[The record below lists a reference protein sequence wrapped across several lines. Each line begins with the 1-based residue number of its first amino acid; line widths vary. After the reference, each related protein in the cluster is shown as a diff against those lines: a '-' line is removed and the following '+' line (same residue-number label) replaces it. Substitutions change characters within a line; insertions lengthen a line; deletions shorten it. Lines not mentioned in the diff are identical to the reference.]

1 MEKVLSFIVGEE
13 AKGVRLDKWLSSQVT
28 DFSRVKIQKFI
39 KAGFVLDANEEVVA
53 DQNMAVNIGEEYI
66 LNIPEEEKE
75 SPVEPENIPLDILY
89 EDDDIIII
97 NKPAGMVV
105 HRGAGVNSGTL
116 VNALLYHCDGKLSS
130 IGADVGRQGIV
141 HRLDKDTSGA
151 MMACKTDKAHLE
163 MYKQFANHSVKRE
176 YYSILWGMPNPV
188 SGRIEKNIA
197 RNPRA
202 RQEMTVVVDGGKPA
216 ITNYETLE
224 VFSGAKFK
232 PLSLVKCQLETGRTH
247 QIRVHMASLGVPIL
261 GDSVYGNPSRHITQI
276 EDEEVRNLVRNVS
289 RQMLHSKNIEFVHP
303 ITKQKMKFSTSL
315 PQDMKDI
322 IDFFKGE

>member
-1 MEKVLSFIVGEE
+1 MEKTLNFVVGEE
-13 AKGVRLDKWLSSQVT
+13 AKGVRLDKWLSSQVQ

-39 KAGFVLDANEEVVA
+39 KSGFVLDANEEVVA
-53 DQNMAVNIGEEYI
+53 DQNMSVKVGDEYV
-66 LNIPEEEKE
+66 LNIPEEKDT
-75 SPVEPENIPLDILY
+75 SFVEPENIPLDILY
-89 EDDDIIII
+89 EDEDIIII

-116 VNALLYHCDGKLSS
+116 VNALLYHCNGKLSS

-176 YYSILWGMPNPV
+176 YYALLWGMPNPV

-202 RQEMTVVVDGGKPA
+202 RQEMTVVVDAGKPA

-247 QIRVHMASLGVPIL
+247 QIRVHMASIGVPIL
-261 GDSVYGNPSRHITQI
+261 GDSIYGNPSRHITQI
-276 EDEEVRNLVRNVS
+276 EDEEVRNLVRNIS

-303 ITKQKMKFSTSL
+303 ITKEKMKFSTSL
-315 PQDMKDI
+315 PQDMKDV

>member
-163 MYKQFANHSVKRE
+163 MYKQFENHSVKRE

>member
-1 MEKVLSFIVGEE
+1 MEKTLNFVVGEE
-13 AKGVRLDKWLSSQVT
+13 AKGVRLDKWLSSQVQ

-39 KAGFVLDANEEVVA
+39 KSGFVLDANEEVVA
-53 DQNMAVNIGEEYI
+53 DQNMSVKVGDEYV
-66 LNIPEEEKE
+66 LNIPEKKEK
-75 SPVEPENIPLDILY
+75 SFVEPENIPLDILY
-89 EDDDIIII
+89 EDEDIIII

-116 VNALLYHCDGKLSS
+116 VNALLYHCNGKLSS

-176 YYSILWGMPNPV
+176 YYALLWGMPNPV

-202 RQEMTVVVDGGKPA
+202 RQEMTVVVDAGKPA

-247 QIRVHMASLGVPIL
+247 QIRVHMASIGVPIL
-261 GDSVYGNPSRHITQI
+261 GDSIYGNPSRHITQI
-276 EDEEVRNLVRNVS
+276 EDEEVRNLVRNIS

-303 ITKQKMKFSTSL
+303 ITKEKMKFSTSL
-315 PQDMKDI
+315 PQDMKDV

>member
-1 MEKVLSFIVGEE
+1 MQKTLNFIVDEKD
-13 AKGVRLDKWLSSQVT
+13 KGIRLDKWLASLV
-28 DFSRVKIQKFI
+28 DDLSRVKIQKLI
-39 KAGFVLDANEEVVA
+39 KSGFVLDGNDNVVA
-53 DQNMAVNIGEEYI
+53 DQNLSIDVGEEYI
-66 LNIPEEEKE
+66 LNIPENDDNCV
-75 SPVEPENIPLDILY
+75 VEPQNIPLDILY

-97 NKPAGMVV
+97 NKPVGMVV

-116 VNALLYHCDGKLSS
+116 VNALMYHCNGKLSS
-130 IGADVGRQGIV
+130 IGIDVGRQGIV

-176 YYSILWGMPNPV
+176 YYALLWGMPNPI
-188 SGRIEKNIA
+188 SGKIEKNIA

-202 RQEMTVVVDGGKPA
+202 RQEMTVVVDGGKTA

-247 QIRVHMASLGVPIL
+247 QIRVHMASIGSPIL
-261 GDSVYGNPSRHITQI
+261 GDSVYGNPSKHITQI
-276 EDEEVRNLVRNVS
+276 EDEEVRNLVRNIS
-289 RQMLHSKNIEFVHP
+289 RQMLHSKNIEFEHP
-303 ITKQKMKFSTSL
+303 ITKKKMKFETSL
-315 PQDMKDI
+315 PDDMKMI
-322 IDFFKGE
+322 IDFFK

>member
-1 MEKVLSFIVGEE
+1 M
-13 AKGVRLDKWLSSQVT
+13 
-28 DFSRVKIQKFI
+28 
-39 KAGFVLDANEEVVA
+39 
-53 DQNMAVNIGEEYI
+53 
-66 LNIPEEEKE
+66 
-75 SPVEPENIPLDILY
+75 
-89 EDDDIIII
+89 
-97 NKPAGMVV
+97 
-105 HRGAGVNSGTL
+105 
-116 VNALLYHCDGKLSS
+116 
-130 IGADVGRQGIV
+130 

>member
-1 MEKVLSFIVGEE
+1 MEKTLNFVVGEE
-13 AKGVRLDKWLSSQVT
+13 AKGVRLDKWLSSQVQ

-39 KAGFVLDANEEVVA
+39 KSGFVLDANEEVVA
-53 DQNMAVNIGEEYI
+53 DQNMSVKVGDEYV
-66 LNIPEEEKE
+66 LNIPEEKEK
-75 SPVEPENIPLDILY
+75 SFVEPENIPLDILY
-89 EDDDIIII
+89 EDEDIIII

-116 VNALLYHCDGKLSS
+116 VNALLYHCNGKLSS

-176 YYSILWGMPNPV
+176 YYALLWGMPNPV

-202 RQEMTVVVDGGKPA
+202 RQEMTVVVDAGKPA

-247 QIRVHMASLGVPIL
+247 QIRVHMASIGVPIL
-261 GDSVYGNPSRHITQI
+261 GDSIYGNPSRHITQI
-276 EDEEVRNLVRNVS
+276 EDEEVRNLVRNIS

-303 ITKQKMKFSTSL
+303 ITKEKMKFSTSL
-315 PQDMKDI
+315 PQDMKDV

>member
-53 DQNMAVNIGEEYI
+53 DQNIAVNVGEEYF